1 MGEKVNSIS
10 QQYFNNKDRKQ
21 LISHFLKLVEKENS
35 KRIRLSKQEERRKK
49 QADTKVKKEVEKKVE
64 HIRTKKEK
72 EKEITEKDGTQK
84 QSKAAIYEGDNVRMI
99 NGRAV
104 GTIEKFEKNKAI
116 VNYGM
121 FTTSVS
127 PDELELVKRG
137 PHGTSKNKQ
146 IVLFDGICNL
156 CHGAIQFI
164 IKRDPK
170 NRFVFASLDSEI
182 GQKLLMER
190 GIDRNEVDSIV
201 LIIPDDAYFIKSDAA
216 LEISKSLSG
225 IYQLYVICHFYHKV

>member
-1 MGEKVNSIS
+1 M
-10 QQYFNNKDRKQ
+10 
-21 LISHFLKLVEKENS
+21 
-35 KRIRLSKQEERRKK
+35 
-49 QADTKVKKEVEKKVE
+49 
-64 HIRTKKEK
+64 
-72 EKEITEKDGTQK
+72 
-84 QSKAAIYEGDNVRMI
+84 
-99 NGRAV
+99 
-104 GTIEKFEKNKAI
+104 
-116 VNYGM
+116 
-121 FTTSVS
+121 
-127 PDELELVKRG
+127 EL
-137 PHGTSKNKQ
+137 PKNKQ

-225 IYQLYVICHFYHKV
+225 IYPALRYLSFLPQSLRDFIYDRIANNRYRIFGKKEKCPLPTPSQKEKFLS